1 MKKKKLA
8 FFVVVVAIAVLLSSY
23 QLDAYITRPGGAYDL
38 GPLVEVVG
46 GDEDDEGT
54 LSLMTISLMKATPVL
69 YAYAKFQDGYK
80 VMSAD
85 RIRSPHE
92 SDEEY
97 NVRQLKMMADSQV
110 NALQVAFD
118 VAEKPYEVKNNGVY
132 VMTVLNDGAADGILE
147 PGDRVISVDGN
158 KFDTQEEFIDYLGGQ
173 DEGQQVELIYV
184 RDGREITDTVKLAP
198 LPTDPDRIGIG
209 IAFVENKEIVT
220 DPKVTIDS
228 EEIGGPSAGLM
239 FTLEI
244 LNRLLEEDITKGH
257 NIAGTGTMESDGTV
271 GRIGGIDQK
280 VIAAANQDIE
290 IFFAPN
296 DTTEGA
302 KQSNYELAKKTAEK
316 IGTSMKVVP
325 VKNIEEAMSYLE
337 SLQPK

>member
-1 MKKKKLA
+1 MKKRKLA
-8 FFVVVVAIAVLLSSY
+8 VFAIIVALAVLLSSY

-118 VAEKPYEVKNNGVY
+118 VAGKPYEVENNGVY

-147 PGDRVISVDGN
+147 PGDQVISVDGN
-158 KFDTQEEFIDYLGGQ
+158 KFNTQEEFIDYLAGQ
-173 DEGQQVELIYV
+173 DKGQQVELIYV

-209 IAFVENKEIVT
+209 IAFVENKEIIT

-244 LNRLLEEDITKGH
+244 LNRLLEEDITKGY

-280 VIAAANQDIE
+280 VIAADNQDIE

-337 SLQPK
+337 NLQPK

>member
-1 MKKKKLA
+1 MKKRKLA
-8 FFVVVVAIAVLLSSY
+8 FFAIVVAFAVLLSSY
-23 QLDAYITRPGGAYDL
+23 QLDSYITRPGGAYDL

-85 RIRSPHE
+85 QIRSPHE
-92 SDEEY
+92 SDQEY

-118 VAEKPYEVKNNGVY
+118 IADKPYEVNNNGVY
-132 VMTVLNDGAADGILE
+132 VMTVLEGGAADGILE
-147 PGDRVISVDGN
+147 PGDRVISVDDN
-158 KFDTQEEFIDYLGGQ
+158 KFDTQEEFIDYLSDQ
-173 DEGQQVELIYV
+173 EKGQQVELVYV
-184 RDGREITDTVKLAP
+184 REGREITDKVKLAA
-198 LPTDPDRIGIG
+198 LPTNPERIGIG
-209 IAFVENKEIVT
+209 IAFVENKEIET

-244 LNRLLEEDITKGH
+244 LNRLLDEDITKGY

-280 VIAAANQDIE
+280 VIAADNQDIE
-290 IFFAPN
+290 IFFAP
-296 DTTEGA
+296 DDETEGA
-302 KQSNYELAKKTAEK
+302 KLSNYELAKKTAEK
-316 IGTSMKVVP
+316 IGTDMKVVP
-325 VKNIEEAMSYLE
+325 VKNIEEAMKYLE
-337 SLQPK
+337 DLQPK

>member
-1 MKKKKLA
+1 MKNRKLA
-8 FFVVVVAIAVLLSSY
+8 FFAIVVVFAIILSSY
-23 QLDAYITRPGGAYDL
+23 QLDAYITRPGGAYEL

-85 RIRSPHE
+85 QIRSPHE
-92 SDEEY
+92 SDQEY

-110 NALQVAFD
+110 NALQVAFE

-132 VMTVLNDGAADGILE
+132 VMTILKGGAADGILE
-147 PGDRVISVDGN
+147 PGDRVISVDAN
-158 KFDTQEEFIDYLGGQ
+158 KFNTQEEFIDYLSSQ

-184 RDGREITDTVKLAP
+184 REGRKITDKVKLSP
-198 LPTDPDRIGIG
+198 LPTNPEQIGIG
-209 IAFVENKEIVT
+209 IAFVENKEIIT

-244 LNRLLEEDITKGH
+244 LNRLLDEDITKGY

-280 VIAAANQDIE
+280 VIAADNQGIE

-296 DTTEGA
+296 DATEGA
-302 KQSNYELAKKTAEK
+302 KQSNYELAKKTAAK
-316 IGTSMKVVP
+316 IGTDMKVVP

-337 SLQPK
+337 NLQPK

>member
-1 MKKKKLA
+1 MKKRKLA
-8 FFVVVVAIAVLLSSY
+8 FFAIVVAFAVLLSSY
-23 QLDAYITRPGGAYDL
+23 QLDSYITRPGGAYDL

-85 RIRSPHE
+85 QIRSPHE
-92 SDEEY
+92 SDQEY

-118 VAEKPYEVKNNGVY
+118 IADKPYEVNNNGVY
-132 VMTVLNDGAADGILE
+132 VMTVLEGGAADGILE
-147 PGDRVISVDGN
+147 PGDRVISVDDN
-158 KFDTQEEFIDYLGGQ
+158 KFDTQEEFIDYLSDQ
-173 DEGQQVELIYV
+173 EKGQQVELVYV
-184 RDGREITDTVKLAP
+184 REGREITDKVKLAP
-198 LPTDPDRIGIG
+198 LPTNPERIGIG
-209 IAFVENKEIVT
+209 IAFVENKEIET

-244 LNRLLEEDITKGH
+244 LNRLLDEDITKGY

-280 VIAAANQDIE
+280 VIAADNQDIE
-290 IFFAPN
+290 IFFAP
-296 DTTEGA
+296 DDETEGA
-302 KQSNYELAKKTAEK
+302 KLSNYELAKKTAEK
-316 IGTSMKVVP
+316 IGTDMKVVP
-325 VKNIEEAMSYLE
+325 VKNIEEAMKYLE
-337 SLQPK
+337 DLQPK

>member
-8 FFVVVVAIAVLLSSY
+8 FFAVVVAIAVLLSSY

-132 VMTVLNDGAADGILE
+132 VMTVLKDGAADGILE

-158 KFDTQEEFIDYLGGQ
+158 KFNTQEEFIDYLGGQ

-244 LNRLLEEDITKGH
+244 LNRLLDEDITKGH

-302 KQSNYELAKKTAEK
+302 KQSNYELAKETAEK

-325 VKNIEEAMSYLE
+325 VKNIEEAMGYLE
-337 SLQPK
+337 NLQEK

>member
-1 MKKKKLA
+1 MKNRKLA
-8 FFVVVVAIAVLLSSY
+8 FFAIFVVFAIILSSY
-23 QLDAYITRPGGAYDL
+23 QLDAYITRPGGAYEL

-85 RIRSPHE
+85 QIRSPHE
-92 SDEEY
+92 SDQEY
-97 NVRQLKMMADSQV
+97 NVRQLKMMVDSQV
-110 NALQVAFD
+110 NALQVAFE

-132 VMTVLNDGAADGILE
+132 VMTILKGGAADGILE
-147 PGDRVISVDGN
+147 PGDRVISVDAN
-158 KFDTQEEFIDYLGGQ
+158 KFNTQEEFIDYLSSQ

-184 RDGREITDTVKLAP
+184 REGRKITDKVKLSP
-198 LPTDPDRIGIG
+198 LPTNPEQIGIG
-209 IAFVENKEIVT
+209 IAFVENKEIIT

-244 LNRLLEEDITKGH
+244 LNRLLDEDITKGY

-280 VIAAANQDIE
+280 VIAADNQGIE

-296 DTTEGA
+296 DATEGA
-302 KQSNYELAKKTAEK
+302 KQSNYELAKKTAAK
-316 IGTSMKVVP
+316 IGTDMKVVP

-337 SLQPK
+337 NLQPK

>member
-1 MKKKKLA
+1 
-8 FFVVVVAIAVLLSSY
+8 
-23 QLDAYITRPGGAYDL
+23 
-38 GPLVEVVG
+38 
-46 GDEDDEGT
+46 
-54 LSLMTISLMKATPVL
+54 MTISLMKATPVL

-118 VAEKPYEVKNNGVY
+118 VAGKPYEVKNNGVY
-132 VMTVLNDGAADGILE
+132 VMTVLPDGAADGILE
-147 PGDRVISVDGN
+147 PGDRVISVDDN
-158 KFDTQEEFIDYLGGQ
+158 KFDTQEKFIDYLSGQ
-173 DEGQQVELIYV
+173 DKGQQVELIYV
-184 RDGREITDTVKLAP
+184 REGREITDTVKLAP

-209 IAFVENKEIVT
+209 IAFVENKEIIT

-228 EEIGGPSAGLM
+228 EKIGGPSAGLM

-244 LNRLLEEDITKGH
+244 LNRLLDEDITKGYD
-257 NIAGTGTMESDGTV
+257 IAGTGTMESDGTV

-302 KQSNYELAKKTAEK
+302 NQSNYALAKETAEK

-325 VKNIEEAMSYLE
+325 VKNIEEALSYLE
-337 SLQPK
+337 NLQPK